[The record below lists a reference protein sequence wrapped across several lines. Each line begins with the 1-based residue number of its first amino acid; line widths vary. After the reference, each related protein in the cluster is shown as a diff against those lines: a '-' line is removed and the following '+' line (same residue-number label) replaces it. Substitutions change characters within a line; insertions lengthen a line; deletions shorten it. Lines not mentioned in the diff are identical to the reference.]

1 MSYRNLKA
9 KELLAIKTLG
19 DLKAA
24 GYKPRTIKQELRDNL
39 IQKIRAKE
47 TVFTGIWGYEDTVIP
62 DVERAILSMHH
73 INLLG
78 LRGQAKTRIARLM
91 VNLLDE
97 YIPVIEGSELND
109 DPLQPLSRYA
119 HDRIA
124 EHADATPI
132 AWMHRD
138 DRYTEKLATPDVSV
152 ADLVGDVDPIK
163 AATLKLPYS
172 DERTIH
178 FGLIPRSHR
187 CIFVINE
194 LPDLQ
199 ARIQVSLFN
208 ILQEGDIQIRGFKLR
223 LPLDI
228 QFVFTAN
235 PEDYT
240 NRGSIVTPLKD
251 RIDSQIVTH
260 YPKSIETGRK
270 ITQQEA
276 IVKTEQKGAV
286 KTNDLVADLIEQI
299 AIEARG
305 SEYVDAKSGVSA
317 RMTISAYENLLSAAE
332 RRTLLNSEK
341 ETYVRIGDLYG
352 VVPAICGKV
361 ELVYEGEVEGPVI
374 VAQNLIGKAIRTQ
387 FLSYFPNPEKAK
399 KDKRGNPYKKIT
411 DWFGDGNNMDLLN
424 DLANRDYESR
434 LRTIDGLDDLVDQFH
449 PRLGKEE
456 RLFMMEFALHGVAE
470 YSLVGK
476 KALDTGLQFT
486 DLVGSM
492 FDPTKHFGEDEDDD
506 DRF

>member
-1 MSYRNLKA
+1 MSYRNLSA
-9 KELLAIKTLG
+9 TQLLAIKTLG
-19 DLKAA
+19 ELKNA
-24 GYKPRTIKQELRDNL
+24 GYQAKSIKQELRDNL
-39 IQKIRAKE
+39 IQKIKNKE
-47 TVFTGIWGYEDTVIP
+47 KVFDGIWGYEDTVIP
-62 DVERAILSMHH
+62 DIERAILSQHH

-97 YIPVIEGSELND
+97 YVPVVEGSELND

-119 HDRIA
+119 KDLIT
-124 EHADATPI
+124 EKGDATPI
-132 AWMHRD
+132 SWLHRD

-152 ADLVGDVDPIK
+152 ADLIGDADPIK

-172 DERTIH
+172 DERVIH

-187 CIFVINE
+187 GIFVINE

-260 YPKSIETGRK
+260 YPKTLEIGKR
-270 ITQQEA
+270 ITLQEA
-276 IVKTEQKGAV
+276 NIKPEQEELV
-286 KTNDLVADLIEQI
+286 TTNALIEDLIEQI
-299 AIEARG
+299 AFEARQ

-317 RMTISAYENLLSAAE
+317 RMTISAYENLISAAE
-332 RRTLLNSEK
+332 RRALLCGEEK
-341 ETYVRIGDLYG
+341 TYVRVADLVG
-352 VVPAICGKV
+352 VIPAVCGKV

-374 VAQNLIGKAIRTQ
+374 VAQNLVGKAIRAQ
-387 FLSYFPNPEKAK
+387 FLNFFPDPEKIKKLA
-399 KDKRGNPYKKIT
+399 KDKAGKNPYKPII
-411 DWFGDGNNMDLLN
+411 DWFMDGNIIDIFN
-424 DLANRDYESR
+424 DSSDADYSSR
-434 LRTIDGLDDLVDQFH
+434 LRTIDGLDELVEKIYPTFEG
-449 PRLGKEE
+449 REK
-456 RLFMMEFALHGVAE
+456 LFMMEFVLHGLSE
-470 YSLVGK
+470 FSMISK
-476 KALDTGLQFT
+476 KTLDQGLQFKDLT
-486 DLVGSM
+486 DSL
-492 FDPTKHFGEDEDDD
+492 FDLDNFKFEDEE
-506 DRF
+506 